1 MGKRGA
7 RRQESAPAPLAWDRK
22 GNWIRVAMVAMLVA
36 LSLFPLYFLA
46 VTSLKTQGET
56 LTAPLAPPMNGLHF
70 ENWAT
75 VLPEVATAMWN
86 STVICVITTAL
97 VVVFVTPCAYVF
109 CWHRFPGKQKLYAL
123 AVTMISMPAIL
134 TFVPQFILVK
144 NLGLLNNRWGM
155 ILIYTAG
162 GMAISLL
169 LLRSFLQTVPT
180 EVIESAR
187 IDGASE
193 LRILLQIVVPL
204 AVPSLITVAVINFS
218 GVWNA
223 FMLPLVLLSRESQ
236 RVATVAA
243 TFYGANPYFQQNVP
257 LMMSAYLVS
266 SAPLIITMALL
277 LRYFM
282 AGATQGALKG

>member
-1 MGKRGA
+1 MPKQRSRKGQDA
-7 RRQESAPAPLAWDRK
+7 AAPLAWDRK
-22 GNWIRVAMVAMLVA
+22 GNWWRVTIVAILVL
-36 LSLFPLYFLA
+36 LSLFPLYFLVA
-46 VTSLKTQGET
+46 TSLKTHGET
-56 LTAPLAPPMNGLHF
+56 LLSPLAPPMSGFHF

-75 VLPEVATAMWN
+75 VLPDVAQAMWN
-86 STVICVITTAL
+86 STVICVITTVLIL
-97 VVVFVTPCAYVF
+97 VIVTPAAYVF
-109 CWHRFPGKQKLYAL
+109 CWHRFPGKQFLFAW

-134 TFVPQFILVK
+134 TFVPQFVMVK
-144 NLGLLNNRWGM
+144 QMGLLNNRWGM
-155 ILIYTAG
+155 ILLYTAG
-162 GMAISLL
+162 GMAMSLM
-169 LLRSFLQTVPT
+169 LLRNFLQTVPT
-180 EVIESAR
+180 EMIESAR

-193 LRILLQIVVPL
+193 IRILGQIVMPL
-204 AVPSLITVAVINFS
+204 AVPSLVTVAVMNFS

-223 FMLPLVLLSRESQ
+223 FMLPLVLLSKETE

-266 SAPLIITMALL
+266 SAPLIITMAFL

>member
-1 MGKRGA
+1 MLKRKGPKE
-7 RRQESAPAPLAWDRK
+7 QPPAPLAWDRK
-22 GNWIRVAMVAMLVA
+22 GNWWRVAVVAFLVL
-36 LSLFPLYFLA
+36 LSLFPLYFL
-46 VTSLKTQGET
+46 VSTSLKTHGET
-56 LTAPLAPPMNGLHF
+56 LLAPLAPPMNGLHF

-75 VLPEVATAMWN
+75 VFPEVARAMWN
-86 STVICVITTAL
+86 STVICAITTVL
-97 VVVFVTPCAYVF
+97 VVVFVTPAAYVF
-109 CWHRFPGKQKLYAL
+109 CWHRFPGKQFFYAW

-134 TFVPQFILVK
+134 TFVPQFILIK
-144 NLGLLNNRWGM
+144 NLGLLNDRWGM

-162 GMAISLL
+162 GMAMSLM
-169 LLRSFLQTVPT
+169 LLRSFLTSIPN
-180 EVIESAR
+180 EMIESAR

-193 LRILLQIVVPL
+193 LRILAQIVAPL
-204 AVPSLITVAVINFS
+204 AGPSLITVAVMNFS

-223 FMLPLVLLSRESQ
+223 FMLPLVLLSKETE

-266 SAPLIITMALL
+266 SAPLIITMAFL